1 MGDLRAA
8 PVVGPSGRGSA
19 PPSRPND
26 LNSTTK
32 ITHSIFFYPS
42 VSTFTSAASSWPFSV
57 HCGIPILLVH
67 YHEESDIKNAPHVCE
82 RRFSAVRK
90 GLEPSTSGVTG
101 RHSNQLNYRTLRI
114 SALTVSGCFPNAD
127 AKIGIFPLPANFFT

>member
-1 MGDLRAA
+1 MLFTNKFPLFQKRYEVFFHFSKNHAGIPRARSKFRMG
-8 PVVGPSGRGSA
+8 
-19 PPSRPND
+19 
-26 LNSTTK
+26 
-32 ITHSIFFYPS
+32 
-42 VSTFTSAASSWPFSV
+42 SWPFSV

-114 SALTVSGCFPNAD
+114 FALTVSGCFPNAD
-127 AKIGIFPLPANFFT
+127 AKIGIFPLLANFFT